1 MKTKNKKQRKILL
14 LLVLLLAVTVG
25 FALLSTTLFIN
36 GTSRIKSNDWDIH
49 WDGESITPTSGSVTP
64 DTPASVDANG
74 DIAFTVNFDLPGD
87 YYEFTV
93 DAVNAGT
100 IDGIISAVG
109 TKVYAADGETELTGT
124 NIPTDIIWSVTYADT
139 GAPAVG
145 DILAKRT
152 DAEHPTAKT
161 YKVKVQ
167 FDPAVTELP
176 ANAVSYVYKFSV
188 KYDQYKAPA
197 AQTSPVSVT
206 ASSTTVAQNSTATVT
221 VSFTAAGWNLNVAGD
236 VTETGDALKIIG
248 SNSEGDNELVTK
260 TFTVDTSTKGTK
272 TITVTGDITDENEVK
287 TSNINQSVTI
297 TVE

>member
-14 LLVLLLAVTVG
+14 LLILLLAVTVG

-36 GTSRIKSNDWDIH
+36 GTSRIKSNEWDIH
-49 WDGESITPTSGSVTP
+49 WDGDSITPTTGSVTP

-93 DAVNAGT
+93 DAVNEGT

-109 TKVYAADGETELTGT
+109 TKVYAADGETELTGA

-145 DILAKRT
+145 DILAKRV
-152 DAEHPTAKT
+152 DADHPTAKT

-167 FDPAVTELP
+167 FNPEVTELP

-197 AQTSPVSVT
+197 ATSPVNVT
-206 ASSTTVAQNSTATVT
+206 TESATVAQNSNATVT
-221 VSFTAAGWNLNVAGD
+221 VSFTAAAWNLTVAGD
-236 VTETGDALKIIG
+236 VTETTGLAITG
-248 SNSEGDNELVTK
+248 NNASNPIEDETVTR
-260 TFTVDTSTKGTK
+260 TFHVDTSTTGTK
-272 TITVTGDITDENEVK
+272 TITVTGDVTNAAGVETE
-287 TSNINQSVTI
+287 INKTI
-297 TVE
+297 TVTVE

>member
-100 IDGIISAVG
+100 IDGIISAV
-109 TKVYAADGETELTGT
+109 
-124 NIPTDIIWSVTYADT
+124 IPTDIIWSVTYADT